1 MDSRQAAHLSPK
13 AWDLLSADASDKS
26 RLAPHTLPAWRA
38 GRRRDLQVRLRKLP
52 AELWRHFACD
62 TRSSLFL
69 WHCRQS
75 GRSIP
80 EGPAQWRAQG
90 FHLPGSC

>member
-1 MDSRQAAHLSPK
+1 MDSRQAAHLYPK

-26 RLAPHTLPAWRA
+26 RLAPHRVRA
-38 GRRRDLQVRLRKLP
+38 SRAAQQINLRGRLRKLR